1 MRSPKTIEVFGIK
14 NIYEICITEDDCRS
28 TEYTDA
34 RRLFSDGDG
43 RTVIQNLPIWFTPA
57 RTHSICGL
65 KSRVLKLTFWA

>member
-1 MRSPKTIEVFGIK
+1 MRYPKNNKGFWDKK

-43 RTVIQNLPIWFTPA
+43 RTVIQNLA
-57 RTHSICGL
+57 ICL
-65 KSRVLKLTFWA
+65 DNPTD